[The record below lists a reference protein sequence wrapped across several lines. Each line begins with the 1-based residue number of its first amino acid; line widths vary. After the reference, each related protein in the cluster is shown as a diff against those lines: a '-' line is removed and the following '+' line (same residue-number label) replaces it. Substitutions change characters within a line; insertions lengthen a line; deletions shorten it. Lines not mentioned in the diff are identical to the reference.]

1 MLMKQHIT
9 NIESSI
15 KKITEELD
23 AFSKNPTK
31 ESAQVLDL
39 LGIEIYT
46 QTSALHREMLIN

>member
-1 MLMKQHIT
+1 MKQHIT